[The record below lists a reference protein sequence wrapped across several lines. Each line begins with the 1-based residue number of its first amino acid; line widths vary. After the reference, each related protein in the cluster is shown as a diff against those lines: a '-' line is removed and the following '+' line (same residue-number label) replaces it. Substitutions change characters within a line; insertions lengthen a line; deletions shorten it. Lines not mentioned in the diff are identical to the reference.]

1 MSSHTILVIDGDS
14 KNLQILKESLEKADF
29 QVITSNNG
37 NDAWTSIQSEK
48 IDLIVSEVDI
58 PGIDGFQFL
67 EKLQKDPVG
76 ASIPLVFLTNR
87 RNLEDRIRSL
97 RSGVKD
103 YMIKPLHVKEVI
115 ARLQMILRRIERM
128 KTEETDFAKKEVGRL
143 EEQNVEHLIEH
154 YGTERKTG
162 VLTIYDENNHS
173 GEIYFRDGAVV
184 NARLGNFKAE
194 KAVYQMLP
202 WKAGHFVMML
212 QDVSVK
218 EEITVSN
225 LGLLLQGF
233 KRLQD
238 REKLIKQLPSLDVIF
253 VKAPLF
259 EKVLQKKKISG
270 DALKFISLFDGN
282 RKVTDII
289 TESIYDDIKTLERI
303 LKLYQQGF
311 IKPLG
316 GEQVGR
322 VPRTRDVSVDRPP
335 RRTAAESPRPEP
347 REPEPPRP
355 TPPQTQPESVAPAP
369 EPEYETQNDKTRPQ
383 PPDPEVEFPA
393 SFAEIENPS
402 PNAEPAEDRDA
413 NSHSQPPSAPEEPPE
428 DESVPSQEPAAVE
441 MSESESDL
449 NAVNGKTLPAP
460 RHEDKDGNH
469 GPASGII
476 DDLLQSQGRSKG
488 HLAVISSNN
497 EHRRELI
504 ATLTNGHYVAKSI
517 DSDSGPTIE
526 VARLQTASRKTFE
539 IVGVSTEKRFVQML
553 DQLSSSLMGYL
564 LLVVADKST
573 NFGYLGYLVNS
584 LKNKFAVPNV
594 VTVYHPPDSKPVP
607 LDFIRY
613 SLNLDDDEQIV
624 ELDSL
629 DIESLQDLLKQ
640 LQPPTTKQQRA
651 TSSVVQ

>member
-1 MSSHTILVIDGDS
+1 
-14 KNLQILKESLEKADF
+14 LQILKESLEKADF
-29 QVITSNNG
+29 HVITSNNG

-162 VLTIYDENNHS
+162 VLTVYDENNHS

-202 WKAGHFVMML
+202 WKEGHFVMML
-212 QDVSVK
+212 QDVSVR

-238 REKLIKQLPSLDVIF
+238 REKLIKQLPSFDVIF
-253 VKAPLF
+253 VKTPLF
-259 EKVLQKKKISG
+259 EKVLEKKKIGG

-289 TESIYDDIKTLERI
+289 TESIYDDIKTLERT

-311 IKPLG
+311 IQPLG
-316 GEQVGR
+316 GEQRSR
-322 VPRTRDVSVDRPP
+322 VQRSREVPVDRPP
-335 RRTAAESPRPEP
+335 RRIAAESPKSA
-347 REPEPPRP
+347 
-355 TPPQTQPESVAPAP
+355 PESRTGS
-369 EPEYETQNDKTRPQ
+369 EFRSPEYEIQDDEARRQESEPEIPEKEPAKSKPDVEL
-383 PPDPEVEFPA
+383 PP
-393 SFAEIENPS
+393 SFAETEDHITNL
-402 PNAEPAEDRDA
+402 EPEEEVDS
-413 NSHSQPPSAPEEPPE
+413 NSQPPSAPKEPKEKEEERIPLQKTP
-428 DESVPSQEPAAVE
+428 SVEP
-441 MSESESDL
+441 SESRPEL
-449 NAVNGKTLPAP
+449 NATNGKTRAEL
-460 RHEDKDGNH
+460 RDDDKDDTNIGSEQREQK
-469 GPASGII
+469 GAGCDAYRRSLCCQI
-476 DDLLQSQGRSKG
+476 DR
-488 HLAVISSNN
+488 
-497 EHRRELI
+497 HRWR
-504 ATLTNGHYVAKSI
+504 A
-517 DSDSGPTIE
+517 DDRSGPTSN
-526 VARLQTASRKTFE
+526 Q
-539 IVGVSTEKRFVQML
+539 
-553 DQLSSSLMGYL
+553 
-564 LLVVADKST
+564 
-573 NFGYLGYLVNS
+573 
-584 LKNKFAVPNV
+584 
-594 VTVYHPPDSKPVP
+594 
-607 LDFIRY
+607 
-613 SLNLDDDEQIV
+613 
-624 ELDSL
+624 
-629 DIESLQDLLKQ
+629 ESEDH
-640 LQPPTTKQQRA
+640 
-651 TSSVVQ
+651 